1 MSRRWD
7 EDYQDDW
14 GARAVIRVADNGR
27 TAMIQRYVGG
37 VSINGH
43 PARGKWL
50 IMVILSV
57 LVWYSLIGAFSNDM
71 STGIILAKDK
81 FIPNS
86 PHSMGDRSELI
97 PINQVGIIGGSSD
110 IHNNDNSN
118 CRTEWAEEKL
128 VGRCFGLSIH
138 TKYKELRS
146 IKVVTSPDHCKKLC
160 CQLGSRCQT
169 WQYWNEIKRCNLGPK
184 VKIGSEIENV
194 GDGTANWCE
203 AEAPVEWRGRRILNR
218 DGPLCEWG
226 DSLPT
231 QCHGMGLEK
240 RGDDGNR
247 LARNVCERACCHIAG
262 CTMWQQH
269 PDRGCF
275 IGSGENIICESYTGT
290 FIGGR
295 KK

>member
-14 GARAVIRVADNGR
+14 GARAVSRVEDGGNSAQ
-27 TAMIQRYVGG
+27 QRQIGG
-37 VSINGH
+37 VGNSGNS
-43 PARGKWL
+43 ARGKWL
-50 IMVILSV
+50 IMVIMAVVTL
-57 LVWYSLIGAFSNDM
+57 YSILGVFSNDT
-71 STGIILAKDK
+71 STGVIVAENK

-86 PHSMGDRSELI
+86 PHSMGDVSGLI
-97 PINQVGIIGGSSD
+97 PMSQAGIFT
-110 IHNNDNSN
+110 NNNN
-118 CRTEWAEEKL
+118 CRAEWTQEKL
-128 VGRCFGLSIH
+128 IGRCFGLSIH
-138 TKYKELRS
+138 TKYREFQS
-146 IKVVTSPDHCKKLC
+146 IKVVTSPNHCEQLC
-160 CQLGSRCQT
+160 CQLGSQCQT
-169 WQYWNEIKRCNLGPK
+169 WQYWNENKRCNLGPK
-184 VKIGSEIENV
+184 VKIGSEVDNAV
-194 GDGTANWCE
+194 DGTANWCE
-203 AEAPVEWRGRRILNR
+203 AEAPVEWRGRRIINR
-218 DGPLCEWG
+218 DGPICEWG

-269 PDRGCF
+269 PNRGCF

-290 FIGGR
+290 FTGGR